1 MYNSLK
7 GMLREVE
14 NFNGDLAELI
24 IANEISKTEKTR
36 EDVIAEMTKRRGIMK
51 DSSEAATGRDMIF
64 RSLSFPEC
72 RQTSR
77 NIQIKTILFAE
88 VL

>member
-7 GMLREVE
+7 GMLREVT
-14 NFNGDLAELI
+14 NFKGDLAELI

-51 DSSEAATGRDMIF
+51 DSSEAATGRDNDLQKTFI
-64 RSLSFPEC
+64 RKSCKQGYGKGSFL
-72 RQTSR
+72 Q
-77 NIQIKTILFAE
+77 
-88 VL
+88 

>member
-36 EDVIAEMTKRRGIMK
+36 ETYGK
-51 DSSEAATGRDMIF
+51 S
-64 RSLSFPEC
+64 P
-72 RQTSR
+72 
-77 NIQIKTILFAE
+77 
-88 VL
+88 

>member
-51 DSSEAATGRDMIF
+51 DSSEGR
-64 RSLSFPEC
+64 LSFPEC